1 MGIPRRLNVKKPEIK
16 LGAAYSNGDFG
27 KHWVVR
33 QVLLIEAS
41 TDAVEL
47 DHITFKVLV
56 GHGRR
61 SKLSCTRGEFMRWM
75 RYEVVRNENS
85 WERVD

>member
-1 MGIPRRLNVKKPEIK
+1 MKKPEIR

-33 QVLLIEAS
+33 QILHIEVS
-41 TDAVEL
+41 SDAVEL
-47 DHITFKVLV
+47 DNITFKVLV
-56 GHGRR
+56 GPGRR
-61 SKLSCTRGEFMRWM
+61 SRLSCTRGEFARWM

-85 WERVD
+85 WERADKVS

>member
-1 MGIPRRLNVKKPEIK
+1 MKKPEIK

-33 QVLLIEAS
+33 QIVQIEPSAES
-41 TDAVEL
+41 AEL
-47 DHITFKVLV
+47 DSLSFKVLV
-56 GHGRR
+56 GPGRR
-61 SKLSCTRGEFMRWM
+61 SKHTCTRAEFVCWM

>member
-1 MGIPRRLNVKKPEIK
+1 MKKPEIK

-33 QVLLIEAS
+33 QVSHIEVS
-41 TDAVEL
+41 PDAVEL
-47 DHITFKVLV
+47 DNITFKVLV
-56 GHGRR
+56 GPGRR
-61 SKLSCTRGEFMRWM
+61 SRLSCTRGEFLRWM

-85 WERVD
+85 WERADKVS